1 MTNEGRK
8 CERGQEWQTRVEQCV
23 ILFGRIVLDVGF
35 SGRLYFERFY
45 NEY

>member
-1 MTNEGRK
+1 MYEKSETTNEG
-8 CERGQEWQTRVEQCV
+8 GQCV